1 MGSTTTKSK
10 VVNLQQDQSVELNPM
25 CQEQDLEKSKQEKE
39 TTKKGGTSII
49 LKRIVTIVVSIAL
62 LIEPIYSTYI
72 SYKAYN
78 NFNNLSDQIKTEVT
92 DRYQQ
97 RMILDISIST
107 GCNGEWD
114 TLFLWMFQ
122 GANIRC
128 DCRGKLG
135 DNITVD
141 FCSPDQ
147 EAAGCTQFNFINEK
161 VLSLYPSGPK
171 DDNSTQIC
179 VKQYVGGPTF
189 ATIKS
194 WNQNCPSGQK
204 LCGGSSIESK
214 VCIDSSQLCPIN
226 SIVVQPTN
234 PDPTIYLEQQI
245 YNSTHNIYYSRTS
258 NSLPI
263 NYYQVTSGEGPCYN
277 ITQENTYQG
286 RVDPFNFKVQ
296 RTPCEIDPRWTRVAE
311 VGEYSFYVASGIDP
325 PSYFKEVWS
334 FYQISDIYRYGFY
347 VAHYPDWKFNNRDLI
362 SQVTDFV
369 NNRENIMSF
378 QTVLLY
384 LNVANLVLNGLF
396 ALLLIYMLVKSATQE
411 EQDKMASWKDY
422 YNNLIKIGQLGVCI
436 FQVLTIEDYL
446 NTFKKCIDNQVSD
459 QRTNQILLSV
469 YNYMNTQVY
478 EADKKLIIS
487 TAAGFAVAIL
497 GFLFNLYQKRKKQ
510 KEEEQQQQQ

>member
-1 MGSTTTKSK
+1 MMKISKSK
-10 VVNLQQDQSVELNPM
+10 VANSPEHNHENQHMVIEYGQNQDQ
-25 CQEQDLEKSKQEKE
+25 Q
-39 TTKKGGTSII
+39 TTKEEDNQGKVTKSLMIKRII
-49 LKRIVTIVVSIAL
+49 TIIVTIAL
-62 LIEPIYSTYI
+62 LVEPIYSTYI

-92 DRYQQ
+92 DRYTQ
-97 RMILDISIST
+97 RMILDISVSSS
-107 GCNGEWD
+107 CNAEWD

-135 DNITVD
+135 DNITLD

-194 WNQNCPSGQK
+194 WSQNCPSGQR
-204 LCGGSSIESK
+204 LCGGSSIESS

-258 NSLPI
+258 NNLPI
-263 NYYQVTSGEGPCYN
+263 NYYKVTSGEGPCYN

-296 RTPCEIDPRWTRVAE
+296 RSPCEIDPRWSRVAE

-334 FYQISDIYRYGFY
+334 FYQISDMYRYGFY
-347 VAHYPDWKFNNRDLI
+347 VSHYPDWKFNNRDLI
-362 SQVTDFV
+362 SQVTEFV
-369 NNRENIMSF
+369 DNRENIMSF
-378 QTVLLY
+378 QTTLLY
-384 LNVANLVLNGLF
+384 LNVANLVVNSCF
-396 ALLLIYMLVKSATQE
+396 ALLLIYVFIKKGSE
-411 EQDKMASWKDY
+411 EEKDKFASWKDY

-436 FQVLTIEDYL
+436 FQVLMIEDYL
-446 NTFKKCIDNQVSD
+446 NTFKKCTDNKVSD
-459 QRTNQILLSV
+459 QRTNQILLTV
-469 YNYMNTQVY
+469 YNYMDTQVY

-487 TAAGFAVAIL
+487 TTVGFAVAIL
-497 GFLFNLYQKRKKQ
+497 SFLYTTYQKRKKQ
-510 KEEEQQQQQ
+510 KQEEIN